1 MTFKEI
7 KLHNEDTLCTP
18 VTIVSSVY
26 DAEGNPYGEHTHD
39 QYCSLSRFNS
49 ISADLTKRVNNLD
62 EADHS
67 HYTSDINSLNGIES
81 ISTSSPTIKAG
92 DGLNLALAKLSYAN
106 RLLMTKKVSLK
117 GSVPF
122 GSDYEHYLDLTP
134 GCPVYV
140 EMNITRGNPPSG
152 WSGIPGRSMLYVY
165 GKSSSSLIVYLASS
179 GNIYL
184 KESPLVTG
192 SDSFRGWMYC
202 IY

>member
-7 KLHNEDTLCTP
+7 KLHDEDTLCTP

-26 DAEGNPYGEHTHD
+26 DAEGNPYEEHTHD
-39 QYCSLSRFNS
+39 QYCSLSKFNS
-49 ISADLTKRVNNLD
+49 VSADLTKRVNNLD
-62 EADHS
+62 EVDHS

-81 ISTSSPTIKAG
+81 ISTSSPTIEAG

-106 RLLMTKKVSLK
+106 RLLMTRKVSIT
-117 GSVPF
+117 GRVSF
-122 GSDYEHYLDLTP
+122 GSNYERELYLTP

-140 EMNITRGNPPSG
+140 EMNITREDRPPD
-152 WSGIPGRSMLYVY
+152 WSGRPGRSLLHVY
-165 GKSSSSLIVYLASS
+165 GKSSSSHIIYLAHS

-184 KESPLVTG
+184 RQSPLVTG
-192 SDSFRGWMYC
+192 GDSFKGWMYC